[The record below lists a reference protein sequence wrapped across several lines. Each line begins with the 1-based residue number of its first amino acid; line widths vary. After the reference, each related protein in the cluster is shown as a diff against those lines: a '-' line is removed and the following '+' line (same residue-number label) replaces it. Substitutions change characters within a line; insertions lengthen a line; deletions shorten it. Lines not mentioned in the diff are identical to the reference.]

1 MKKIIPFIAC
11 LLLGLVLGKFLW
23 TSSEPISPGSP
34 ETTAEESLI
43 YTCSMHP
50 QIRQTEPGLCPLC
63 AMELIPLDE
72 AGSASDD
79 LLTFSM
85 KPSAVAM
92 ANIQTAV
99 YGESGQASPAVREI
113 YLSGKIAIDE
123 DRLSTISSNVAGR
136 LDAFAVAYEGQYVKN
151 GSIIGSLYAPEL
163 VAAQQE
169 LKTASK
175 LKDQEPALYQAARA
189 KLKNWQ
195 LTDPQI
201 AQIENASTV
210 INQIDITADK
220 SGIVLSR
227 MVQLGDFLKKG
238 QPLLRLV
245 DLNRI
250 WVELEAYEQD
260 LPLLAVGQE
269 VRFST
274 PSLPG
279 QNLKGVISFIDP
291 IIDANSRTAK
301 VRLSVENTG
310 LKLKPAMLVDAVV
323 TVPSKE
329 STTQN
334 YLPKSAVLWT
344 GKQSVVYL
352 QKGATDFPEFEMR
365 EVTLG
370 DAVGEKY
377 EVLNGLQSGDQF
389 VVNGV
394 FVVDA
399 AAQLKGGYSMINR
412 PQTTVIEISE
422 EFRMALNSLLE
433 VYFDLKN
440 ELVESDYE
448 GSMKMVQNFNLQL
461 ERLVIP
467 FENREDWEP
476 FGANLEDYLQEMNT
490 SIDLDG
496 LRNNFAGFTDQ
507 MTTLVST
514 FELGDQAVY
523 VDFCPMAM
531 NDQGAYWLSEFENI
545 ENPYFGSAMLTCGV
559 VKRTFSGATR

>member
-11 LLLGLVLGKFLW
+11 LLLGLIFGKFIW
-23 TSSEPISPGSP
+23 VDKSGPTDESSITED
-34 ETTAEESLI
+34 EALI

-63 AMELIPLDE
+63 AMELIPLDQ
-72 AGSASDD
+72 AGSTSDD
-79 LLTFSM
+79 LFTFSM

-99 YGESGQASPAVREI
+99 FGESSQATPVVREI
-113 YLSGKIAIDE
+113 YLSGRVTIDE
-123 DRLSTISSNVAGR
+123 DRLSTISSNMAGR
-136 LDAFAVAYEGQYVKN
+136 LDAFEIAFEGQYVKK
-151 GSIIGSLYAPEL
+151 GQKVGSLYAPEL

-175 LKDQEPALYQAARA
+175 LKDQEPALYRAARA

-195 LTDPQI
+195 LTEAQI
-201 AQIENASTV
+201 TQIENASTV

-220 SGIVLSR
+220 SGIVLNR

-279 QNLKGVISFIDP
+279 QTLKGIINFIDP
-291 IIDANSRTAK
+291 LIDSRTRTAK
-301 VRLSVENTG
+301 VRLSVENPRG
-310 LKLKPAMLVDAVV
+310 DLKPEMLVDGIVAVPQSAAA
-323 TVPSKE
+323 TV
-329 STTQN
+329 N
-334 YLPKSAVLWT
+334 YLPKTAILWT
-344 GKQSVVYL
+344 GKRSVVYL
-352 QKGATDFPEFEMR
+352 QKGAADFPEFEMR

-370 DAVGEKY
+370 ETLDEGY
-377 EVLNGLQSGDQF
+377 EVLHGLQSGDQF

-412 PQTTVIEISE
+412 PQALVIEINE
-422 EFRMALNSLLE
+422 EFRTALNSLLDL
-433 VYFDLKN
+433 YFDLKN
-440 ELVESDYE
+440 ELVESDFE
-448 GSMKMVQNFNLQL
+448 GSTKMVQNFNLQL

-467 FENREDWEP
+467 FENREDWQP
-476 FGANLEDYLQEMNT
+476 FGVTLNNHMQEMDQAT
-490 SIDLDG
+490 DLEG
-496 LRNNFAGFTDQ
+496 IRNNFAGFSDQ

-514 FELGDQAVY
+514 FELGDQTVY

-531 NDQGAYWLSEFENI
+531 NDQGAYWLSEIENI

-559 VKRTFSGATR
+559 VKRTLSGATR

>member
-11 LLLGLVLGKFLW
+11 LLLGLIFGKFIW
-23 TSSEPISPGSP
+23 VDKSGPTDESS
-34 ETTAEESLI
+34 TTEDEALN

-50 QIRQTEPGLCPLC
+50 QIRQNEPGLCPLC
-63 AMELIPLDE
+63 AMELIPLDQ
-72 AGSASDD
+72 AGSTSDD
-79 LLTFSM
+79 LFTFSM

-99 YGESGQASPAVREI
+99 FGESSQATPVVREI
-113 YLSGKIAIDE
+113 YLSGRVTIDE
-123 DRLSTISSNVAGR
+123 DRLSTISSNMAGR
-136 LDAFAVAYEGQYVKN
+136 LDAFEIAFEGQYVKK
-151 GSIIGSLYAPEL
+151 GQKVGSLYAPEL

-169 LKTASK
+169 LKTALK
-175 LKDQEPALYQAARA
+175 LKDQEPTLYQAARA

-195 LTDPQI
+195 LTD
-201 AQIENASTV
+201 AQITEIEKAPSP
-210 INQIDITADK
+210 IEQIDIIADQ
-220 SGIVLSR
+220 SGVVLNR
-227 MVQLGDFLKKG
+227 LVQLGDFLKKG

-245 DLNRI
+245 ELNRV

-260 LPLLAVGQE
+260 LPLLYQGQQ

-279 QNLKGVISFIDP
+279 QTLKGVINFIDP
-291 IIDANSRTAK
+291 LIDSRTRTAK
-301 VRLSVENTG
+301 VRLSVENPRG
-310 LKLKPAMLVDAVV
+310 DLKPEMLVDGIVAVPQSAAARV
-323 TVPSKE
+323 
-329 STTQN
+329 N
-334 YLPKSAVLWT
+334 YLPKTAILWT
-344 GKQSVVYL
+344 GKRSVVYL
-352 QKGATDFPEFEMR
+352 QKGAADFPEFEMR

-370 DAVGEKY
+370 ETLDEGY
-377 EVLNGLQSGDQF
+377 EVLHGLQSGDQF

-412 PQTTVIEISE
+412 PQALVIEINE
-422 EFRMALNSLLE
+422 EFRTALNSLLDL
-433 VYFDLKN
+433 YFDLKN
-440 ELVESDYE
+440 ELVASDYE
-448 GSMKMVQNFNLQL
+448 ESMRMVQQFNLQL
-461 ERLVIP
+461 ERLTIP
-467 FENREDWEP
+467 FENREDWRP
-476 FGANLEDYLQEMNT
+476 FGRTLKNQLQGMNT

-496 LRNNFAGFTDQ
+496 LRNDFAGFSDQ

-531 NDQGAYWLSEFENI
+531 NDQGAYWLSEIENI

-559 VKRTFSGATR
+559 VKRTLSGATR